1 MPKLITLKQKLI
13 QYNEAIDKAYQ
24 IKGDIEKMIYKED
37 PGIDWEKERAEH
49 QKQKRLKTEIVYE
62 ETKALMS
69 GARNIQ
75 PD

>member
-1 MPKLITLKQKLI
+1 MSKLITLKQKLI

-24 IKGDIEKMIYKED
+24 IKGEIEKMIYKED
-37 PGIDWEKERAEH
+37 PGIDWESERKKYKE
-49 QKQKRLKTEIVYE
+49 QKQLKTEIVYE